1 MYRISI
7 CSYVCKMKITVHDV
21 TYNYIIPYSKKNVFV
36 KSLQFYCPLLP
47 YSHLDLIK
55 TSYNS
60 LSDSTSTV
68 GYRMQER
75 VLSLSSKSC
84 TRRVSLATA
93 FLSCVFS
100 SKSFINS
107 ESLME
112 SPGRKGTGCLE
123 CTSLKSQKKQKSY
136 FGFIFFF
143 LGSHIQ
149 AYTVFVYLRNVFLS

>member
-1 MYRISI
+1 MIDQEITKKYLKSMYKITI
-7 CSYVCKMKITVHDV
+7 CSYVCKMKITVPVHDV
-21 TYNYIIPYSKKNVFV
+21 TYNNIILYSKENVFV
-36 KSLQFYCPLLP
+36 KSLQFYRPFLP

-55 TSYNS
+55 TSYSS
-60 LSDSTSTV
+60 LSDRTSTV
-68 GYRMQER
+68 GYRMQDR

-93 FLSCVFS
+93 FLNCVFS

-123 CTSLKSQKKQKSY
+123 CTSLESQ
-136 FGFIFFF
+136 
-143 LGSHIQ
+143 
-149 AYTVFVYLRNVFLS
+149 